1 MMRAPI
7 RISLSLT
14 TLLLLSACAESGTEE
29 IRQWMKEVEKDTKV
43 SVTPLSP
50 PKKYIPFVYAARES
64 VDPFSSNKLAIA
76 FAKLQ
81 ANSGPGLK
89 PDLDRRRE
97 PLEAYP
103 LDALKMV
110 GTIQKPGITYALV
123 QADKG
128 VFQVKIGNYMGQN
141 LGMITNITEDGIDL
155 KEVVQDAAGE
165 WVERAAKLEL
175 QGSGK

>member
-1 MMRAPI
+1 MRTPNLILLLLATP
-7 RISLSLT
+7 
-14 TLLLLSACAESGTEE
+14 LLLSACGESGTEE
-29 IRQWMKEVEKDTKV
+29 LRQWMKEVERDTKV
-43 SVTPLSP
+43 SVAPLSP
-50 PKKYIPFVYAARES
+50 PKKFTPFVYAARES
-64 VDPFSSNKLAIA
+64 VEPFSPTKLAIA

-81 ANSGPGLK
+81 ANSGSGLK

-141 LGMITNITEDGIDL
+141 LGMITNITEDGIEL
-155 KEVVQDAAGE
+155 KEVVQDAGGE

-175 QGSGK
+175 QESSK